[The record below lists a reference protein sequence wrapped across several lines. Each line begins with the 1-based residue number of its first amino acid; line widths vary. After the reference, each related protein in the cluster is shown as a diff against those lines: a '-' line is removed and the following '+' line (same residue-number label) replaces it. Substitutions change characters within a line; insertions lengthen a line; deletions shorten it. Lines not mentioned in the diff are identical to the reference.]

1 MKKQKNSRKNLSKSP
16 SKVDTFDY
24 EFKPCTLERSS
35 KILKNAKKVR
45 NLVWDDLYR
54 LSYEKNKNKSI
65 EEESKEMYESRF
77 QDFSFKPNVRVD
89 GRTYE
94 RNTQWQKDRNEKI
107 MALAERK
114 HLKEFKECTFAP
126 QVFIRKTQDD
136 EVELKEIS
144 GVIQFVNR
152 IKSCAV
158 VEEKGEKERKT
169 QRFRDLSQVEYNKAK
184 EQLEEYLHSFKI
196 N

>member
-1 MKKQKNSRKNLSKSP
+1 
-16 SKVDTFDY
+16 
-24 EFKPCTLERSS
+24 
-35 KILKNAKKVR
+35 
-45 NLVWDDLYR
+45 
-54 LSYEKNKNKSI
+54 
-65 EEESKEMYESRF
+65 MYESRF

-114 HLKEFKECTFAP
+114 HLKEF
-126 QVFIRKTQDD
+126 
-136 EVELKEIS
+136 KEIS